1 MKKTQFGTE
10 LCQCLPRVNLVK
22 ENGVTRPLFA
32 PPTATTAGSPGIRA
46 VPEIEEMFATLEGR

>member
-1 MKKTQFGTE
+1 MKKTQFGTQ

-32 PPTATTAGSPGIRA
+32 PPTATTPGILA
-46 VPEIEEMFATLEGR
+46 VHETEVMFANVEGR